1 MEVGVLPDGET
12 VGGICLW
19 IGEGDEKI
27 PEVPTN
33 PQILQI
39 SLSWDSA
46 QAWSCFVIYL
56 FDFQLGHAAS
66 VQATRTIKGHH
77 GHPSTSSLL

>member
-33 PQILQI
+33 AQILQI
-39 SLSWDSA
+39 SLSWN
-46 QAWSCFVIYL
+46 
-56 FDFQLGHAAS
+56 
-66 VQATRTIKGHH
+66 
-77 GHPSTSSLL
+77 